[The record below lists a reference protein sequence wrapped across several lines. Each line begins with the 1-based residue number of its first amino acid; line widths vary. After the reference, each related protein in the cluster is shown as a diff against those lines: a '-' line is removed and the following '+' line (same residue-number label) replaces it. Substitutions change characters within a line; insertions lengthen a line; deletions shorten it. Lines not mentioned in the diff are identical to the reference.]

1 MIKDKYIGTNCSTKM
16 ASCLRWVGRVLL
28 PHYILSHLIHAYF
41 YLQP

>member
-1 MIKDKYIGTNCSTKM
+1 MIKDEYIGTNRSTKT
-16 ASCLRWVGRVLL
+16 ASRLRWAGRVLL